1 MKLKKESWYI
11 RTRMKAHARDI
22 VVQSYGLTVS
32 DDTLLQWRENHDVLP
47 KMSDARLSAKIL
59 QGFIIDLL
67 MVYVLNFLVE
77 RVAVLIGS
85 KDHKRSFYLY
95 GGGTV
100 SHPFHVGHRLN
111 ICRFVFK

>member
-1 MKLKKESWYI
+1 MKHLAQK
-11 RTRMKAHARDI
+11 I
-22 VVQSYGLTVS
+22 VVQSYGLAVS
-32 DDTLLQWRENHDVLP
+32 DDMLEQLRANSDDSP
-47 KMSDARLSAKIL
+47 RMSDARLSAKIL

-111 ICRFVFK
+111 ICRLVFI